1 VRSDPPVKP
10 LFGAR
15 KVTRPTLTTDEKRV
29 GEAGR
34 PIDVEG
40 GAAVV
45 AELNRVVERIA
56 VHVAASDP
64 VSRAGTASQLRGF
77 GVDLV
82 DESEVGADVVVV
94 VVADQMDQETAQV
107 VRALRL
113 RGARHLLLL
122 IARLDD
128 AGLLAA
134 VEAGASGLIRR
145 GQATP
150 QNLMAA
156 IRTAAAGEGTL
167 PPDLLGRL
175 LEQVGRLQHQV
186 LHPRGLTLAGLTD
199 REIEVLRLLADGM
212 DTGEVSRQL
221 FYSERTVKNIIH
233 NVTSRLDLRNRT
245 HAVAYAIRQ
254 GLI

>member
-1 VRSDPPVKP
+1 M
-10 LFGAR
+10 
-15 KVTRPTLTTDEKRV
+15 
-29 GEAGR
+29 
-34 PIDVEG
+34 
-40 GAAVV
+40 V
-45 AELNRVVERIA
+45 AEAIPRTDRIA

-64 VSRAGTASQLRGF
+64 LSRAGTSSQLRGG

-82 DESEVGADVVVV
+82 EADGVGPDVVAV
-94 VVADQMDQETAQV
+94 VVADQVDADTG
-107 VRALRL
+107 RLIRSLRL
-113 RGARHLLLL
+113 RGAKRVILV
-122 IARLDD
+122 ATRLDD

-145 GQATP
+145 SQATP
-150 QNLMAA
+150 QNLIAA
-156 IRTAAAGEGTL
+156 IRTAANGEGSL

-175 LEQVGRLQHQV
+175 LDQVERLQHQV

-199 REIEVLRLLADGM
+199 REIEVLKLLSEGL
-212 DTGEVSRQL
+212 DTNEVSQRL
-221 FYSERTVKNIIH
+221 YYSERTVKNIIH

>member
-1 VRSDPPVKP
+1 M
-10 LFGAR
+10 
-15 KVTRPTLTTDEKRV
+15 
-29 GEAGR
+29 
-34 PIDVEG
+34 
-40 GAAVV
+40 V
-45 AELNRVVERIA
+45 AEAIPRTDRIA

-64 VSRAGTASQLRGF
+64 LSRAGTSSQLRGV

-82 DESEVGADVVVV
+82 DAEGVGPEVVAV
-94 VVADQMDQETAQV
+94 VVADQVDAETG
-107 VRALRL
+107 RLIRSLRL
-113 RGARHLLLL
+113 RGARRVILV
-122 IARLDD
+122 ATRLDD

-145 GQATP
+145 SQATP
-150 QNLMAA
+150 QNLIDA
-156 IRTAAAGEGTL
+156 IRTAANGEGSL

-175 LEQVGRLQHQV
+175 LDQVERLQHQV

-199 REIEVLRLLADGM
+199 REIEVLRLLSEGL
-212 DTGEVSRQL
+212 DTNEVSQRL
-221 FYSERTVKNIIH
+221 YYSERTVKNIIH

>member
-1 VRSDPPVKP
+1 MTSM
-10 LFGAR
+10 
-15 KVTRPTLTTDEKRV
+15 
-29 GEAGR
+29 
-34 PIDVEG
+34 
-40 GAAVV
+40 V
-45 AELNRVVERIA
+45 AEPNRITDRIA

-64 VSRAGTASQLRGF
+64 VSRAGTASQLRGL

-82 DESEVGADVVVV
+82 DEKGIGPEVVAV
-94 VVADQMDQETAQV
+94 VVADQVDAETAQA

-113 RGARHLLLL
+113 RGARRVLLVV
-122 IARLDD
+122 ARLDD

-134 VEAGASGLIRR
+134 VEAGASGLVRR

-156 IRTAAAGEGTL
+156 IRNAAAGEGTL

-175 LEQVGRLQHQV
+175 LDQVGRLHHQV

>member
-1 VRSDPPVKP
+1 M
-10 LFGAR
+10 
-15 KVTRPTLTTDEKRV
+15 
-29 GEAGR
+29 
-34 PIDVEG
+34 
-40 GAAVV
+40 V
-45 AELNRVVERIA
+45 AEAIPRTDRIA

-64 VSRAGTASQLRGF
+64 LSRAGTSSQLRGV

-82 DESEVGADVVVV
+82 DAEGVGPDVVAV
-94 VVADQMDQETAQV
+94 VVADQVDAETG
-107 VRALRL
+107 RLIRSLRL
-113 RGARHLLLL
+113 RGARRVILV
-122 IARLDD
+122 ATRLDD

-145 GQATP
+145 SQATP
-150 QNLMAA
+150 QNLIDA
-156 IRTAAAGEGTL
+156 IRTAANGEGSL

-175 LEQVGRLQHQV
+175 LDQVERLQHQV

-199 REIEVLRLLADGM
+199 REIEVLRLLSEGL
-212 DTGEVSRQL
+212 DTNEVSQRL
-221 FYSERTVKNIIH
+221 YYSERTVKNIIH

>member
-1 VRSDPPVKP
+1 M
-10 LFGAR
+10 
-15 KVTRPTLTTDEKRV
+15 
-29 GEAGR
+29 
-34 PIDVEG
+34 
-40 GAAVV
+40 V
-45 AELNRVVERIA
+45 AELMPTAERIA

-64 VSRAGTASQLRGF
+64 LSRAGTSSQLRGA

-82 DESEVGADVVVV
+82 EADGVGPDVVAL
-94 VVADQMDQETAQV
+94 VVADQMDAEIG
-107 VRALRL
+107 RLIRSLRL
-113 RGARHLLLL
+113 RGARRVILV
-122 IARLDD
+122 ATRLDD

-145 GQATP
+145 SQATP
-150 QNLMAA
+150 QNLISA
-156 IRTAAAGEGTL
+156 IRSAANDEGSL

-175 LEQVGRLQHQV
+175 LDQVERLQHQV
-186 LHPRGLTLAGLTD
+186 LHPRGLTLAGMTD
-199 REIEVLRLLADGM
+199 REIEVLRLLSEGL
-212 DTGEVSRQL
+212 DTNEVSQRL

>member
-1 VRSDPPVKP
+1 M
-10 LFGAR
+10 
-15 KVTRPTLTTDEKRV
+15 
-29 GEAGR
+29 
-34 PIDVEG
+34 
-40 GAAVV
+40 V
-45 AELNRVVERIA
+45 AEAIPRTDRIA

-64 VSRAGTASQLRGF
+64 LSRAGTSSQLRGA

-82 DESEVGADVVVV
+82 DVDGIGPDVVAV
-94 VVADQMDQETAQV
+94 VVADQVDAETG
-107 VRALRL
+107 RLIRSLRL
-113 RGARHLLLL
+113 RGARRVILV
-122 IARLDD
+122 ATRLDD

-145 GQATP
+145 SQATP
-150 QNLMAA
+150 QNLLMA
-156 IRTAAAGEGTL
+156 IRTAANGEGSL

-175 LEQVGRLQHQV
+175 LDQVERLQHQV

-199 REIEVLRLLADGM
+199 REIEVLRLLSEGL
-212 DTGEVSRQL
+212 DTNEVSRRL